1 MWRLSLLKRVTESVG
16 SKAKQLGSFQSPY
29 QRVLQLLQSD
39 GEGLPA
45 AKGVFDEFRAFYR
58 QMTTTTNKALPTE
71 VKPLQEFCGNL
82 VDVEPFALVMMKVLC
97 DLQKLE
103 ELRFL
108 FAQCVLEIPSPSIE
122 LFNVYLLAISL
133 TDTFNQYEIE
143 NVVEIM
149 RSKKVHPDVVT
160 QLSLFIIYLRLGQ
173 DYSAWWP
180 SIREEVLRIAKAG
193 HRRQYP
199 LLEVR
204 LQHCF
209 QTLLRVH
216 HDVTMIQECFD
227 LLKLIDKER
236 ISSRLLLPY
245 MLLSANNAAT
255 PPAITVQL
263 IELLENARK
272 VEATLS
278 ENSSTNVS
286 SKEDMKEEKVE
297 NQYSNDPVLNNELT
311 AMKLMAKCA
320 KWGDANSASYMYQ
333 YLCNHPGVVSPANQT
348 SLILLHIEA
357 MAQAGLLKESLL
369 LLEDEVP
376 DTNAQPGP
384 RPKLFLESRRI
395 TLLNADPIMT
405 LVRLLAVGGTNIEE
419 GLTILEERQASGG
432 RVSHKSL
439 NVLLEACVLL
449 KDETRASTVFN
460 AFTNFGAQKTARTF
474 LLLLLSS
481 PDPVYS
487 AGRLK
492 EVMSEMTDVGIDL
505 SPDFLRGALEMA
517 IDAQSISVA
526 MQMVEYHETK
536 KVSIESKLS
545 IRLMRLLCFVVDI
558 ESVRRLLAVLRAT
571 HSPVDSRGLSLC
583 VATFKKWMIPCDDL
597 EAH

>member
-1 MWRLSLLKRVTESVG
+1 MWRLSLLKRVTGSVG
-16 SKAKQLGSFQSPY
+16 SKVKELSSSQQPY
-29 QRVLQLLQSD
+29 QRVLQLLHSD

-58 QMTTTTNKALPTE
+58 QVTTNTTTVLRAE
-71 VKPLQEFCGNL
+71 VKPLEEFCGNSS
-82 VDVEPFALVMMKVLC
+82 DVEPFALVMMKVLC

-143 NVVEIM
+143 NVVEMM
-149 RSKKVHPDVVT
+149 RTKKVHPDVVT

-173 DYSAWWP
+173 DYSVWWP
-180 SIREEVLRIAKAG
+180 SIREEVLRIAKSG
-193 HRRQYP
+193 QRRQHP

-263 IELLENARK
+263 IELLENACK
-272 VEATLS
+272 LEATSS
-278 ENSSTNVS
+278 ENSSTTPS
-286 SKEDMKEEKVE
+286 SEVDSKEEKKD
-297 NQYSNDPVLNNELT
+297 NQYLNDPVLNNELT

-320 KWGDANSASYMYQ
+320 KWGDASSASYLYR
-333 YLCNHPGVVSPANQT
+333 YLCDHPGVVSPANQT
-348 SLILLHIEA
+348 SLILLYIEA
-357 MAQAGLLKESLL
+357 MAQAGMLKEALL

-376 DTNAQPGP
+376 DANAQPGP

-432 RVSHKSL
+432 RVSQKSL

-449 KDETRASTVFN
+449 KDETRASMVFN
-460 AFTNFGAQKTARTF
+460 TFNSFGTQKTSRTF
-474 LLLLLSS
+474 LLLLLAS

-487 AGRLK
+487 AERLK
-492 EVMSEMTDVGIDL
+492 EVMSEMTDMGIDL
-505 SPDFLRGALEMA
+505 SPDFLRGALELA
-517 IDAQSISVA
+517 IDAQNISVA
-526 MQMVEYHETK
+526 MQMIEYHETK
-536 KVSIESKLS
+536 NVSIESKLS
-545 IRLMRLLCFVVDI
+545 IRLMRLLCLVVDI
-558 ESVRRLLAVLRAT
+558 ESVRRLLRVLRAT
-571 HSPVDSRGLSLC
+571 HSPVDPRGLSLC
-583 VATFKKWMIPCDDL
+583 VATFKKWLIPCDDL